1 MAWRI
6 SILWLVF
13 SALPWSAIADGGGP
27 DGGGIKDSVFR
38 IKEVAVVSER
48 IFVKEEAGMKQSRVD
63 TVVLRDKANL
73 SLSQLLSENTPVFIK
88 EHGRGAL
95 ATASFRGTAA
105 SHTKVNWNGI
115 NINNPMAGMVDF
127 SLIPVY
133 IVDDLNLKHGS
144 ASLADRSGGLGGSIN
159 IENRVDW
166 QNRFGLK
173 YMQGIGSYSTF
184 DEFLSVGFG
193 GTRFQSSTRL
203 YNNYSANDFTFINRG
218 IANIDPETGGI
229 SHPLDTNDNA
239 DYTRYGIL
247 QEFYFRPNM
256 KNRLSLKWWGQA
268 ADRSIPRVT
277 SYEGPDNSNLNRQE
291 DIDHKVVADWKHYA
305 ASGRLLLR
313 SGYSGKQLD
322 YSLRNQVPGVGLVP
336 AIYSESQQHSFL
348 NTLSYSH
355 DFSAKF
361 SAEAQLDA
369 DYHDVVSLDTVSGS
383 GYDRSRAEVSAFL
396 SLRRSFAG
404 RLNLNLMLRQDW
416 IAWERVP
423 FVPYLGF
430 DFRVLPGA
438 DLILKGNVARNYK
451 DPSLNSLYWQ
461 PGGNPDLQPEEG
473 LSYEVGM
480 EYQAVLGGGAGGKHL
495 LKTELTAYR
504 SDINNWIIWIP
515 SFKGYWEP
523 QNIKRVLA
531 RGLEFNAILHGSL
544 GPVSYKTAG
553 NYAYT
558 RSTNYGDPLVWSDES
573 YGKQLPYIPV
583 HSGNVMVNLSYRGF
597 FLTWQHNSYSE
608 RYTTSSNDLT
618 RRDWLYPYFMND
630 LIIGKDFRWN
640 KVSFTAEFKIYNLFD
655 ETYHSVLYRP
665 MPGRNY
671 LLMLMIKL

>member
-1 MAWRI
+1 M
-6 SILWLVF
+6 
-13 SALPWSAIADGGGP
+13 
-27 DGGGIKDSVFR
+27 
-38 IKEVAVVSER
+38 
-48 IFVKEEAGMKQSRVD
+48 
-63 TVVLRDKANL
+63 VLRDKANL

-133 IVDDLNLKHGS
+133 IIDDLNLKHGS
-144 ASLADRSGGLGGSIN
+144 ASMADRSGGLGGSIN
-159 IENRVDW
+159 IKNTADW
-166 QNRFGLK
+166 QNRFGIK

-193 GTRFQSSTRL
+193 GPRFQSSTRL
-203 YNNYSANDFTFINRG
+203 YHNYSRNDFTFINRG
-218 IANIDPETGGI
+218 IANVDPETGHI
-229 SHPLDTNDNA
+229 THPVDTNDNA
-239 DYTRYGIL
+239 DYARYGIL

-268 ADRSIPRVT
+268 ADRSIPRAT

-291 DIDHKVVADWKHYA
+291 DIDHKIVADWKHYA
-305 ASGRLLLR
+305 ESGRLLLR

-322 YSLRNQVPGVGLVP
+322 YSLRNHVPGVGLIP
-336 AIYSESQQHSFL
+336 AIYSESRQHSFL

-355 DFSAKF
+355 DFSEKF
-361 SAEAQLDA
+361 SFEGKVDA
-369 DYHDVVSLDTVSGS
+369 DYHDVISRDTVTGS
-383 GYDRSRAEVSAFL
+383 GYDQSRAEVSAFI
-396 SLRRSFAG
+396 SLRRSFAE
-404 RLNLNLMLRQDW
+404 RVNVNFMLRQDW
-416 IAWERVP
+416 IAWERAP

-430 DFRVLPGA
+430 DFRVIKDA
-438 DLILKGNVARNYK
+438 DLILKGNIARNYK
-451 DPSLNSLYWQ
+451 VPSLNSLYWQ

-473 LSYEVGM
+473 LSYELGV
-480 EYQAVLGGGAGGKHL
+480 EYQVVLGSGGSGFASGGHL
-495 LKTELTAYR
+495 LITELTAYR

-523 QNIKRVLA
+523 QNIRQVLA
-531 RGLEFNAILHGSL
+531 RGLELTAQLHGNL

-553 NYAYT
+553 TYAYT

-583 HSGNVMVNLSYRGF
+583 HSGNVMLNFSWRGF

-618 RRDWLYPYFMND
+618 RRDRLYPYFMND
-630 LIIGKDFRWN
+630 LILGKDFRWN
-640 KVSFTAEFKIYNLFD
+640 KISFSAEFKVYNLFD

>member
-1 MAWRI
+1 
-6 SILWLVF
+6 
-13 SALPWSAIADGGGP
+13 
-27 DGGGIKDSVFR
+27 
-38 IKEVAVVSER
+38 
-48 IFVKEEAGMKQSRVD
+48 
-63 TVVLRDKANL
+63 
-73 SLSQLLSENTPVFIK
+73 
-88 EHGRGAL
+88 
-95 ATASFRGTAA
+95 
-105 SHTKVNWNGI
+105 
-115 NINNPMAGMVDF
+115 
-127 SLIPVY
+127 VY

-159 IENRVDW
+159 IENKVDW

-184 DEFLSVGFG
+184 DEFLSFGFG
-193 GTRFQSSTRL
+193 GPRFQSSTRL
-203 YNNYSANDFTFINRG
+203 YHNYSRNDFTFINRG
-218 IANIDPETGGI
+218 IADVDPETGGI

-256 KNRLSLKWWGQA
+256 KNRLSLKWWGQT

-277 SYEGPDNSNLNRQE
+277 SYEGPDNSNLNRQQ
-291 DIDHKVVADWKHYA
+291 DVDHKVVADWKHYA

-322 YSLRNQVPGVGLVP
+322 YTLQNQVPGVGLIP
-336 AIYSESQQHSFL
+336 AIYSESRQHSFL

-355 DFSAKF
+355 DFSDKF
-361 SAEAQLDA
+361 SAEGSVDA
-369 DYHDVVSLDTVSGS
+369 DFHDVVSRDTVSRS
-383 GYDRSRAEVSAFL
+383 GYDVERAEVSAFL
-396 SLRRSFAG
+396 SLRRSFAE
-404 RLNLNLMLRQDW
+404 RFNVNFMLRQDW
-416 IAWERVP
+416 IDWERAP
-423 FVPYLGF
+423 IVPYLGF
-430 DFRVLPGA
+430 DFRVLKGE

-451 DPSLNSLYWQ
+451 VPSLNSLYWQ
-461 PGGNPDLQPEEG
+461 PGGNPDLKPEEG
-473 LSYEVGM
+473 LSYELGL
-480 EYQAVLGGGAGGKHL
+480 EYQAILGGGGFGGGHL

-531 RGLEFNAILHGSL
+531 RGLEFHAMLDGSI
-544 GPVSYKTAG
+544 GPVSYKTAVT
-553 NYAYT
+553 YAYT
-558 RSTNYGDPLVWSDES
+558 LSTNYGNPLVWSDES

-630 LIIGKDFRWN
+630 LIVGKDFHWN
-640 KVSFTAEFKIYNLFD
+640 KVSFTAEFKVYNLFD

-671 LLMLMIKL
+671 LLMLMIRL

>member
-1 MAWRI
+1 
-6 SILWLVF
+6 
-13 SALPWSAIADGGGP
+13 
-27 DGGGIKDSVFR
+27 
-38 IKEVAVVSER
+38 
-48 IFVKEEAGMKQSRVD
+48 
-63 TVVLRDKANL
+63 
-73 SLSQLLSENTPVFIK
+73 
-88 EHGRGAL
+88 
-95 ATASFRGTAA
+95 
-105 SHTKVNWNGI
+105 
-115 NINNPMAGMVDF
+115 MVDF

-133 IVDDLNLKHGS
+133 IVDDLNLKHGA

-159 IENRVDW
+159 IENKVDW

-184 DEFLSVGFG
+184 DEFLSFGFG
-193 GTRFQSSTRL
+193 GPRFQSSTRL
-203 YNNYSANDFTFINRG
+203 YHNYSRNDFTFINRG
-218 IANIDPETGGI
+218 IADVDPETGHI
-229 SHPLDTNDNA
+229 SHPVDTNDNA

-277 SYEGPDNSNLNRQE
+277 SYEGPDNSNLNRQK
-291 DIDHKVVADWKHYA
+291 DVDHKVVADWKHYA
-305 ASGRLLLR
+305 ASGRLLIR

-336 AIYSESQQHSFL
+336 AIYSESRQHSFL
-348 NTLSYSH
+348 NTFSYSH
-355 DFSAKF
+355 NFSAKF

-369 DYHDVVSLDTVSGS
+369 DFHDVVSRDTVTGS
-383 GYDRSRAEVSAFL
+383 GYDAERAEVSWFL
-396 SLRRSFAG
+396 SVRRSFAG

-416 IAWERVP
+416 NEWERVP

-430 DFRVLPGA
+430 DFSVIEGA
-438 DLILKGNVARNYK
+438 DLIFKGNIARNYK
-451 DPSLNSLYWQ
+451 VPSLNAMYWQ
-461 PGGNPDLQPEEG
+461 PGGNPDLQAEEG
-473 LSYEVGM
+473 LSYELGA
-480 EYQAVLGGGAGGKHL
+480 EYQAVLGGGGGGGRVFGGGHL

-531 RGLEFNAILHGSL
+531 RGLELNAVLQGGL

-553 NYAYT
+553 TYAYT

-583 HSGNVMVNLSYRGF
+583 HSGNVMVNLSYREF

>member
-1 MAWRI
+1 
-6 SILWLVF
+6 
-13 SALPWSAIADGGGP
+13 
-27 DGGGIKDSVFR
+27 
-38 IKEVAVVSER
+38 
-48 IFVKEEAGMKQSRVD
+48 MKQSRVD

-105 SHTKVNWNGI
+105 SHTQVNWNGI
-115 NINNPMAGMVDF
+115 NINDPMAGMVDF

-144 ASLADRSGGLGGSIN
+144 ASLADRNGGLGGSIN
-159 IENRVDW
+159 IGNRVDW

-184 DEFLSVGFG
+184 DEFLSLGFG
-193 GTRFQSSTRL
+193 GPRFQSSTRL
-203 YNNYSANDFTFINRG
+203 YHNYSRNDFTFINRG
-218 IANIDPETGGI
+218 IADVNPETGGI

-239 DYTRYGIL
+239 SYTRYGIL

-268 ADRSIPRVT
+268 ADRSIPRAT
-277 SYEGPDNSNLNRQE
+277 SYEGPDNANLNRQE
-291 DIDHKVVADWKHYA
+291 DLDHKVVADWKHYGG
-305 ASGRLLLR
+305 SGRLMLR

-336 AIYSESQQHSFL
+336 AIYSESRQHSFL

-355 DFSAKF
+355 DFSSEF
-361 SAEAQLDA
+361 SFEGKVDA
-369 DYHDVVSLDTVSGS
+369 DYHDVVSRDTVTGS
-383 GYDRSRAEVSAFL
+383 GYDRSRSEVSAFV
-396 SLRRSFAG
+396 SLRRSFAE
-404 RLNLNLMLRQDW
+404 RVNVNVMLRQDW
-416 IAWERVP
+416 IAWERAP
-423 FVPYLGF
+423 LVPYLGF

-438 DLILKGNVARNYK
+438 DLILKGNVARNFAA
-451 DPSLNSLYWQ
+451 PSLNSLFWQ

-473 LSYEVGM
+473 LSYELGM
-480 EYQAVLGGGAGGKHL
+480 EYQAVLFGGGAGGFAGGGHL

-531 RGLEFNAILHGSL
+531 RGLELTALLQGSL

-553 NYAYT
+553 TYAYT

-583 HSGNVMVNLSYRGF
+583 HSGNVMLNFSWQGF

-608 RYTTSSNDLT
+608 RFTTSSNDLS
-618 RRDWLYPYFMND
+618 RRDWLYPYYMND
-630 LIIGKDFRWN
+630 LIVGKDFRWN